1 MKPAN
6 ERTEQ
11 VLKYLGLAVRAGRVI
26 VGVPLIC
33 TALSRSAK
41 HNAPLLVIEASD
53 TSEGT
58 HKRITDKTTYYQL
71 PVLRIAANR
80 QRLALA
86 VGKREGEVA
95 AVAVCEAGL
104 AGAIQA
110 AWQTENDQ

>member
-1 MKPAN
+1 MKPAS

-11 VLKYLGLAVRAGRVI
+11 VLKYLGLAARAGRVI

-33 TALSRSAK
+33 TALSRK
-41 HNAPLLVIEASD
+41 TKDKTPLLLIEASD

-58 HKRITDKTTYYQL
+58 HKRVTDKATYYNV
-71 PVLRIAANR
+71 PALRVEADR

-95 AVAVCEAGL
+95 AVAVCEPGL
-104 AGAIQA
+104 ARAITA
-110 AWQTENDQ
+110 AWQE